1 MHIISYLRTAIYSYS
16 STISF
21 MKVSIITINRNNL
34 AGLEATHQS
43 VASQTYRDFEWIVV
57 DGGSTEGDL
66 DFLEQHANEMAWWCS
81 EPDSGVYN
89 AQNKGINHAR
99 GEWMIFMNSGDIFH
113 DKNVLESVFAHE
125 HSADILYGD
134 WVRVYEDDRAE
145 EMHAP
150 KTFSLHGIY
159 QDNICHQ
166 AMFIRSSVMK
176 SSPYDESYKI
186 YADWAKW
193 IELTLKKCRF
203 EYLPLY
209 ICDFRLGGMS
219 SNLDLVKTELNIMR
233 QKELSPAIME
243 TIKPMC
249 MEGANKLTQEVALLV
264 HQRKTYR
271 RIIRFALFLCNIV
284 KKLHKDKA

>member
-1 MHIISYLRTAIYSYS
+1 
-16 STISF
+16 

-34 AGLEATHQS
+34 AGLEATYQS
-43 VASQTYRDFEWIVV
+43 IVSQTYKDFEWIVV
-57 DGGSTEGDL
+57 DGGSTEGDR
-66 DFLEQHANEMAWWCS
+66 DFLELHADEIAWWCS

-89 AQNKGINHAR
+89 AQNKGITHAS
-99 GEWMIFMNSGDIFH
+99 GEWMIFMNSGDTFH
-113 DKNVLESVFAHE
+113 DEAVLECVFTHE

-134 WVRVYEDDRAE
+134 WIWVYEDGRTE
-145 EMHAP
+145 EKSAP
-150 KTFSLHGIY
+150 KTISLHGIY

-209 ICDFRLGGMS
+209 VCNFSLGGMS
-219 SNLDLVKTELNIMR
+219 SDMDSAKSELNLMR

-249 MEGANKLTQEVALLV
+249 MEGAHELTREVGLLV
-264 HQRKTYR
+264 QQRKTYR

-284 KKLHKDKA
+284 KELHKDK